1 MQGFDIICENII
13 VLGLAMLV
21 GFAAVKTGYISEEV
35 KNAMSKIVVKITLP
49 ILVMMSLT
57 SLEMDSEKIRNSIF
71 VFVVSITTVGIL
83 YGIGMLFSWL
93 FKMDRPR
100 SVIYECMTAFGN
112 VVFLGYPLLEALYGP
127 EGLLY
132 AAIYGFAN
140 DCFVWTIGVYKLAA
154 IKNKGA
160 GIKDNLKNLINP
172 ATVAFA
178 VSLIMMSL
186 GLKFTGIPER
196 VLSGIGGLTTYLS
209 MLFIGGTLAL
219 VDFKHIYKH
228 LSLLLIPAVKM
239 LIVPILLALILAVVP
254 GDNIAKCAIVIQAAM
269 PCQTILTVLTTE
281 YDGDT
286 VFAAEGVFVTTIA
299 SLATIPLV
307 YWIMSGIIV

>member
-71 VFVVSITTVGIL
+71 VFVVSIITVGIL

-239 LIVPILLALILAVVP
+239 LIVPVLLALILAVVP
-254 GDNIAKCAIVIQAAM
+254 GDNIAKCVIVIQAAM